1 MVIRFNEDNKK
12 TWTSFVYVL
21 EVSPNTLAAYSSK
34 SPRRTDVSILTF
46 TLAALLFW
54 RNFKNKIQAD
64 ASLSIMSNLLCLC
77 HE

>member
-64 ASLSIMSNLLCLC
+64 ASLSICLSFLCLC